1 MCLMKFL
8 QFFIRVQNT
17 IIKIGLKDNLNVLVK
32 TTKSRNLF
40 CSNKKVITKIDKKG
54 NETVETVSYKM
65 KFIDS
70 IRFMERSLSNLVDN
84 LTEGIYK
91 IKYKDCNCF
100 LEYESVKDN
109 SMKYKC
115 SSCNKNYSSN
125 FDEEL
130 KKKFKNTFKFSNNY
144 INKFILLFRKGIY

>member
-1 MCLMKFL
+1 M
-8 QFFIRVQNT
+8 
-17 IIKIGLKDNLNVLVK
+17 
-32 TTKSRNLF
+32 
-40 CSNKKVITKIDKKG
+40 KKVMTKIDKKG
-54 NETVETVSYKM
+54 NETVDTVSYKM